1 MNGPGPH
8 SLLNMEI
15 WWTTSCSILERPCES
30 TNNYTFREIVG
41 KQILCDQS
49 VFSPFFYF
57 LFLSFS
63 IEKEV
68 EKSSVVSEQEGHS
81 VAWKI
86 CWWVLKIQFLKII
99 LTIYQFQMSK
109 PRTLICVPS
118 KHAKKCIHENI
129 PLFLLTIVFVSALG
143 QGWGKGKPVR

>member
-1 MNGPGPH
+1 M
-8 SLLNMEI
+8 
-15 WWTTSCSILERPCES
+15 
-30 TNNYTFREIVG
+30 G
-41 KQILCDQS
+41 KRILCDQS

-86 CWWVLKIQFLKII
+86 CWWVLKIQFLKIYNEFN
-99 LTIYQFQMSK
+99 LEKVGKSHADMQFS
-109 PRTLICVPS
+109 
-118 KHAKKCIHENI
+118 
-129 PLFLLTIVFVSALG
+129 LG
-143 QGWGKGKPVR
+143 AYFFP